1 MNKVFVDTWA
11 WYALADATDAEHARA
26 QATNDRL
33 LNEGDVFV
41 TTNFVLAE
49 AITLIRYHLHHAAAV
64 RFHQLLQQ
72 MVAGGLVEVVRIS
85 EEHEASAWAIF
96 EKYSDQKFSYTDCTS
111 FAVMQELHLTDV
123 FTGDH
128 HFSILGFM
136 PIS

>member
-1 MNKVFVDTWA
+1 MNQVFIDTWA
-11 WYALADATDAEHARA
+11 WYALADTTDADHVWAH
-26 QATNDRL
+26 ATNDRL

-64 RFHQLLQQ
+64 RFHQLVLQ
-72 MVAGGLVEVVRIS
+72 MVDGGLVGMVRIS
-85 EEHEASAWAIF
+85 EEHEANAWTIF

-111 FAVMQELHLTDV
+111 FAVMRELNLTHV

-128 HFSILGFM
+128 HFSVLGFTL
-136 PIS
+136 IS